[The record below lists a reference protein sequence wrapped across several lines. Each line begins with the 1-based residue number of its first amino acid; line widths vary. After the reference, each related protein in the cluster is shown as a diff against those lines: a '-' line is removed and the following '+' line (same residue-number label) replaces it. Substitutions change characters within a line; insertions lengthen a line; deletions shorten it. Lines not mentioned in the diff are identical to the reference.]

1 MSNITFGGFAT
12 GLDTNAIIDAFV
24 KAERIP
30 QDAVL
35 KQKAAVDAASQ
46 TISGL
51 SSKLFTLREAA
62 AALSD
67 PKQFASTIATSSDS
81 SIVASAGTGA
91 AAGRYEVQVTQLAKE
106 QRTYGDAQSSGT
118 TALGQSGTLSLTV
131 GTGTPIDI
139 TIDAGDSLSA
149 IASKINSTGA
159 RVSANVLFDGTNY
172 RLAVRGLDSGSANTF
187 SFTETGITL
196 GMTNPAN
203 PKQDAQ
209 DAIMLVDNIT
219 VRRSSNQVT
228 GLISG
233 VTLALTKTTTTPTVI
248 NVASD
253 GTLIKSKI
261 QAFVNAYNDVMQSGQ
276 AATGY
281 GAQKAANAE
290 LAADPTVRG
299 MMDRLSRLM
308 SAPITATTGKYT
320 SLMSVGLSSTKDGTL
335 RFDGTTFDTA
345 LQADP
350 TAVARLFTKDTS
362 LGSTGAFDA
371 FKRTIDSLNSGQ
383 TAPMIARVTSLQ
395 KQSVRL
401 QDSAD
406 AMERRITAYQDAL
419 RKQFSDLET
428 IVSKYKSQGSSIG
441 ASSSGSGTS
450 STG

>member
-35 KQKAAVDAASQ
+35 KEKAAVDAASQ
-46 TISGL
+46 TISNL
-51 SSKLFTLREAA
+51 SSKLFTLREAS

-67 PKQFASTIATSSDS
+67 PRQFASTVATSSDS

-91 AAGRYEVQVTQLAKE
+91 APGRYEITVTQLAKE
-106 QRTYGDAQSSGT
+106 QRTYGDTQSSGT

-131 GTGTPIDI
+131 GTSTPIDI
-139 TIDAGDSLSA
+139 TVDSSDSLSA
-149 IASKINSTGA
+149 IASKINSSGA
-159 RVSANVLFDGTNY
+159 RVSANVLYDGTSY
-172 RLAVRGLDSGSANTF
+172 RLAVRGLDSGAQNTF
-187 SFTETGITL
+187 SFTETGTSL
-196 GMTNPAN
+196 GLTNPAN

-209 DAIMLVDNIT
+209 DAILDVDGVT

-228 GLISG
+228 GVVSG
-233 VTLALTKTTTTPTVI
+233 VTLALTKVTTTPTVV

-253 GTLIKSKI
+253 GTLIKQKI

-281 GAQKAANAE
+281 GAQKAANDQ

-308 SAPITATTGKYT
+308 SAPIAATTGKYT
-320 SLMSVGLSSTKDGTL
+320 SLMSVGVSSTKDGTL
-335 RFDGTTFDTA
+335 RFDATAFDTA
-345 LQADP
+345 ITADP
-350 TAVARLFTKDTS
+350 TSVARLFTKDSS

-371 FKRTIDSLNSGQ
+371 FKKAIDALNSGQ
-383 TAPMIARVTSLQ
+383 TAPMVARVTSLQ
-395 KQSVRL
+395 KRSVRL

-406 AMERRITAYQDAL
+406 AMERRLTAYQDQL

-441 ASSSGSGTS
+441 SSSSGSGS
-450 STG
+450 SSSG

>member
-131 GTGTPIDI
+131 GTGHTDRHHHRRRRLLVGHRLQ
-139 TIDAGDSLSA
+139 DQLHRSA
-149 IASKINSTGA
+149 RERERA
-159 RVSANVLFDGTNY
+159 LDGTNY
-172 RLAVRGLDSGSANTF
+172 RLAVRLDSGSANTF
-187 SFTETGITL
+187 SFTETGVTL

-209 DAIMLVDNIT
+209 DAIMARGQHHRPPLEQPGDRSHLRRHARAHQDHHHADGHQRGQRRHPDQVEDPG
-219 VRRSSNQVT
+219 VHERLQRRSCS
-228 GLISG
+228 
-233 VTLALTKTTTTPTVI
+233 LARPPP
-248 NVASD
+248 A
-253 GTLIKSKI
+253 
-261 QAFVNAYNDVMQSGQ
+261 
-276 AATGY
+276 
-281 GAQKAANAE
+281 
-290 LAADPTVRG
+290 
-299 MMDRLSRLM
+299 
-308 SAPITATTGKYT
+308 
-320 SLMSVGLSSTKDGTL
+320 
-335 RFDGTTFDTA
+335 
-345 LQADP
+345 
-350 TAVARLFTKDTS
+350 
-362 LGSTGAFDA
+362 
-371 FKRTIDSLNSGQ
+371 
-383 TAPMIARVTSLQ
+383 TAP
-395 KQSVRL
+395 
-401 QDSAD
+401 
-406 AMERRITAYQDAL
+406 RRPPTP
-419 RKQFSDLET
+419 
-428 IVSKYKSQGSSIG
+428 SSPPTPRCEG
-441 ASSSGSGTS
+441 
-450 STG
+450 